1 MPLRVTE
8 GPTPKYVGAM
18 ALAALLILFLIHRG
32 FGGVSVS
39 VGG

>member
-1 MPLRVTE
+1 MGLTAD
-8 GPTPKYVGAM
+8 PTPKFVGAIT
-18 ALAALLILFLIHRG
+18 LAALLILVLIHRG

>member
-1 MPLRVTE
+1 MMDLTADA
-8 GPTPKYVGAM
+8 TPKFVGAI
-18 ALAALLILFLIHRG
+18 ALTALLILVLIHRG